1 MTEARA
7 TNEQVQQKLDEK
19 TGKIEIVF
27 LKLTFSLSLSLSL
40 FLFLIR
46 RVIKAKGREG
56 VDIVSI
62 LDTCCNTYLICIV
75 WIVSLY
81 VFVPL

>member
-19 TGKIEIVF
+19 TGKIEIIFF
-27 LKLTFSLSLSLSL
+27 LKLTFSLSL

-56 VDIVSI
+56 DDIVSI
-62 LDTCCNTYLICIV
+62 LDML
-75 WIVSLY
+75 
-81 VFVPL
+81 

>member
-40 FLFLIR
+40 
-46 RVIKAKGREG
+46 
-56 VDIVSI
+56 SH
-62 LDTCCNTYLICIV
+62 
-75 WIVSLY
+75 
-81 VFVPL
+81 

>member
-27 LKLTFSLSLSLSL
+27 LKLTFSLSLSFSFSLEELSKL
-40 FLFLIR
+40 
-46 RVIKAKGREG
+46 KEEKE
-56 VDIVSI
+56 SI
-62 LDTCCNTYLICIV
+62 
-75 WIVSLY
+75 S
-81 VFVPL
+81 

>member
-27 LKLTFSLSLSLSL
+27 LKAYFLSLSLSLSL
-40 FLFLIR
+40 FLIR
-46 RVIKAKGREG
+46 GVIKAKGTEG

-75 WIVSLY
+75 WIISLY

>member
-27 LKLTFSLSLSLSL
+27 LKLTFSLSLSL

-75 WIVSLY
+75 WIISLC